1 MSSIA
6 SLVYRS
12 RQILCQLME
21 ARGKDTS
28 SYQGESI
35 QDVEN
40 MVLNDDVKMDFD
52 NVRVVY
58 YLGKGIRDSHIRHFI
73 EETELTPEQEL
84 IIVLVTNPN
93 DTIRKF
99 QEYIFHTEKLFVNV
113 MHIHNLQFNILEH
126 SLVPKHIILGE
137 EEKKE
142 ISEQY
147 SITNDNQFPEIS
159 RFDPVAEAIGLRP
172 DTLCKIIRHSKT
184 AIQSE
189 YFRMCI

>member
-1 MSSIA
+1 MSSIV

-12 RQILCQLME
+12 RQILCNLME
-21 ARGKDTS
+21 ERGKDTS

-40 MVLNDDVKMDFD
+40 MVNNDDVKMEFD
-52 NVRVVY
+52 NVLVVY
-58 YLGKGIRDSHIRHFI
+58 YLGKGIRETHIRNFI
-73 EETELTPEQEL
+73 EETELTPDKEL
-84 IIVLVTNPN
+84 IVVLVTNPN

-99 QEYIFHTEKLFVNV
+99 QEYIFHTNNLFINII
-113 MHIHNLQFNILEH
+113 HIHNLQFNILEH
-126 SLVPKHIILGE
+126 SLVPKHIILTE
-137 EEKKE
+137 SEKEDVCEK
-142 ISEQY
+142 Y
-147 SITNDNQFPEIS
+147 SITDDNQFPEIS

-172 DTLCKIIRHSKT
+172 NTLCKIIRNSKT

>member
-1 MSSIA
+1 MSSNA

-12 RQILCQLME
+12 RQILSRLME
-21 ARGKDTS
+21 ARGKDTT

-40 MVLNDDVKMDFD
+40 MVYNDDVKMEFD

-58 YLGKGIRDSHIRHFI
+58 YLGKGIRDSHVRNFI

-84 IIVLVTNPN
+84 IVVIVTNPN

-99 QEYIFHTEKLFVNV
+99 QEYIYHSEKMFVNV
-113 MHIHNLQFNILEH
+113 MYIHNLQFNILEH
-126 SLVPKHIILGE
+126 SLVPKHIILNE
-137 EEKKE
+137 DEKKAVY
-142 ISEQY
+142 EQY

-172 DTLCKIIRHSKT
+172 NTLCKIIRNSKT

>member
-40 MVLNDDVKMDFD
+40 MVHNDDVKMEFD
-52 NVRVVY
+52 NVRIVY
-58 YLGKGIRDSHIRHFI
+58 YLGKGIRNSHIRNFI
-73 EETELTPEQEL
+73 EDTELTPEQEL
-84 IIVLVTNPN
+84 IIVLVINPN

-113 MHIHNLQFNILEH
+113 THIHNLQFNILEH
-126 SLVPKHIILGE
+126 SLVPKHIILSE

-142 ISEQY
+142 VYEQY
-147 SITNDNQFPEIS
+147 SITNDDQFPEIS

-172 DTLCKIIRHSKT
+172 GSLCKIIRNSKT

>member
-40 MVLNDDVKMDFD
+40 MVHNDDVKMDFD
-52 NVRVVY
+52 DVRIVY
-58 YLGKGIRDSHIRHFI
+58 YLGKGIRDSHIRNFI
-73 EETELTPEQEL
+73 EDTELTPEQEL

-126 SLVPKHIILGE
+126 SLVPKHIILSE

-142 ISEQY
+142 VSEQY

-172 DTLCKIIRHSKT
+172 DTLCKIIRNSKT